1 MCGHL
6 NITNANCYLSTDK
19 EMFRQNEM
27 LRSPEIHLSL
37 EIYDDH
43 PSANIIKVKTIKEQL
58 TKTTPCT
65 NLTDLL
71 QPCIT

>member
-1 MCGHL
+1 MHMHL
-6 NITNANCYLSTDK
+6 GIVNVKYYLSTDK

-43 PSANIIKVKTIKEQL
+43 PSANKIIKVKTFKDKLI
-58 TKTTPCT
+58 
-65 NLTDLL
+65 
-71 QPCIT
+71 